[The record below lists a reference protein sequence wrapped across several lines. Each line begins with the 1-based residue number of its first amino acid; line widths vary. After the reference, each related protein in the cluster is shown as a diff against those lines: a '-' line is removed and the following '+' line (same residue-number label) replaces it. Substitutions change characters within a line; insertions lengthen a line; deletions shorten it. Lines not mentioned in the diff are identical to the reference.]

1 MKNILSQLISSL
13 SSGEAVIVSNES
25 NYTGNCAGGETIDLS
40 YMMIEDQQARSP
52 IVIGCY

>member
-25 NYTGNCAGGETIDLS
+25 NYTGPSAGGKTIDLS
-40 YMMIEDQQARSP
+40 YMMIEDQRTRSP
-52 IVIGCY
+52 IVIGSY